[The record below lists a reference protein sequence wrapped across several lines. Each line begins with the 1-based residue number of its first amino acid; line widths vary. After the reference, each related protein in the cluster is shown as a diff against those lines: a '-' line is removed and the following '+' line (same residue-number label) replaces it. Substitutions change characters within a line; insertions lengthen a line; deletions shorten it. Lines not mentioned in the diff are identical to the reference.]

1 MTIMRARYHRSDSAS
16 VAGGAATVTAVQHP
30 DEQRWI
36 DAGLLDQA
44 SPATDGRRAL
54 LTWLSGRGVTV
65 DDMVRAA
72 AQGQLT
78 SVAADLAVRPG
89 PRLSPRE
96 VAASVDI
103 DLQLVHDVRRAS
115 GLRAVADDERGLTD
129 GDFALLELFKAASA
143 FFSHDEVL
151 RFSAVVG
158 SAMRRIAD
166 AADEMFLRD
175 VEAPLKVGGESSELE
190 MAQASL
196 LAVELA
202 QVSTGIF
209 APMFLGHFE
218 TSTQL
223 TRLARRNSDD
233 YETVPLAIGF
243 VDLSGFTERSSTLSP
258 RELRDLVVD
267 FEMRASGI
275 VGDHDGR
282 VIKLIG
288 DEVMFSAIDAEALC
302 SIALALTEAAPS
314 DIPAR
319 GGLASG
325 EVVASGGDL
334 FGPVVNLASRIADI
348 AIPGEVLVDSSVAQA
363 APSMSF
369 EPAGRRSL
377 KGFSEPV
384 HVWTL
389 TRS

>member
-1 MTIMRARYHRSDSAS
+1 
-16 VAGGAATVTAVQHP
+16 
-30 DEQRWI
+30 
-36 DAGLLDQA
+36 
-44 SPATDGRRAL
+44 
-54 LTWLSGRGVTV
+54 
-65 DDMVRAA
+65 
-72 AQGQLT
+72 
-78 SVAADLAVRPG
+78 
-89 PRLSPRE
+89 
-96 VAASVDI
+96 VDI

-129 GDFALLELFKAASA
+129 GDVALLELFKAASA

-175 VEAPLKVGGESSELE
+175 VEAPLKGGGESSELE
-190 MAQASL
+190 MAQAGL

-302 SIALALTEAAPS
+302 SIALALIEAAPS
-314 DIPAR
+314 DIPPR
-319 GGLASG
+319 GGLAYG
-325 EVVASGGDL
+325 EVVASGGDRDQPAVASAL
-334 FGPVVNLASRIADI
+334 SRPPSHVFPARALVNIAQVFVSPPVADRGRGGSKKINPCHGWRVLAQVDVDDLDDRDFQTFAGAAGVVLLAGVDREAFFSAFKVAFSASRGDFSGAVDNVPDRGF
-348 AIPGEVLVDSSVAQA
+348 ASPGSED
-363 APSMSF
+363 
-369 EPAGRRSL
+369 EAGGEAGARHAS
-377 KGFSEPV
+377 
-384 HVWTL
+384 TI
-389 TRS
+389 